1 MNRTR
6 FMKELEQLLWDLP
19 CNERTEAIQYYNDY
33 FDDAGPENEARVI
46 KELESPEKVART
58 IREGMSE
65 NGEYTER
72 GYEDDRF
79 RQSQELS
86 DYRKEPE
93 AAGAFAPR
101 TPNLWKLLSVVLLCL
116 ILLPIIVPVF
126 AAVLGIL
133 LAVFLGIGGLI
144 LGAVLAAVA
153 LPIAGIVLIGLAFYN
168 LFFLPAVGITLG
180 GIGCILL
187 AVGILLFLLAVWAG
201 KSFLPFCIR
210 SIVSV
215 IRYPLRK
222 AGIVK

>member
-19 CNERTEAIQYYNDY
+19 YNERREAIQYYNDY
-33 FDDAGPENEARVI
+33 FDDAGPENEARVV

-65 NGEYTER
+65 NGEYTEH

-86 DYRKEPE
+86 DFRKEPE
-93 AAGAFAPR
+93 AAGAPAPKV
-101 TPNLWKLLSVVLLCL
+101 PNLWKLLSVVLLCL
-116 ILLPIIVPVF
+116 ILLPIVVPVF
-126 AAVLGIL
+126 AALLGIL
-133 LAVFLGIGGLI
+133 LAVVLGIGALI
-144 LGAVLAAVA
+144 LGVVLAAVA

-180 GIGCILL
+180 GIGCVLL
-187 AVGILLFLLAVWAG
+187 AVGILLFLMAVWAG
-201 KSFLPFCIR
+201 KRFLPFCIR

-215 IRYPLRK
+215 IRYPFRK
-222 AGIVK
+222 AGIIK